1 MKTRMMKPSLHLI
14 IYITFLLLLSACEN
28 EIPYD
33 TAQKEPQL
41 IMNALI
47 NAGRTD
53 NLVYLH
59 LSEGTGVGRV
69 SEGTLSLYVNGQLKE
84 TPEALSPS
92 ESIGGLE
99 NNYPEEMK
107 EQILQSIKFKV
118 FRLTT
123 ILHPGDNVRLES
135 TAENGKYHVS
145 AEVTVPQPVDK
156 IQVDTCLAYV
166 KEYNGLKPYR
176 QFKVTLKDRSNEKN
190 YYRLNIVNDFSFRCQ
205 PINDTF
211 PDVIITKQ
219 YTDLINRDDVIL
231 TDGHPTNSDD
241 ENNELFPNI
250 KNKYNIFTDNRFS
263 NSNVT
268 LKVYTQRYENILP
281 DEIFNQIYR
290 TGSISIQILSIT
302 EAEYR
307 YLKALNCLNSDDYDD
322 ILMEPISIPSN
333 VKGGLGFVGI
343 CSESTTTI
351 QFPETTIYHRYTE

>member
-1 MKTRMMKPSLHLI
+1 M
-14 IYITFLLLLSACEN
+14 
-28 EIPYD
+28 
-33 TAQKEPQL
+33 
-41 IMNALI
+41 
-47 NAGRTD
+47 
-53 NLVYLH
+53 
-59 LSEGTGVGRV
+59 
-69 SEGTLSLYVNGQLKE
+69 
-84 TPEALSPS
+84 
-92 ESIGGLE
+92 
-99 NNYPEEMK
+99 
-107 EQILQSIKFKV
+107 
-118 FRLTT
+118 
-123 ILHPGDNVRLES
+123 
-135 TAENGKYHVS
+135 
-145 AEVTVPQPVDK
+145 
-156 IQVDTCLAYV
+156 
-166 KEYNGLKPYR
+166 
-176 QFKVTLKDRSNEKN
+176 
-190 YYRLNIVNDFSFRCQ
+190 
-205 PINDTF
+205 
-211 PDVIITKQ
+211 
-219 YTDLINRDDVIL
+219 IL

-351 QFPETTIYHRYTE
+351 QFPETAIYHRYTE